1 MTKSRITILTVF
13 AVVSAA
19 LLAVGGVFDLAV
31 SREFFCGSDHILALI
46 GAFFG
51 KLPAYLLLAT
61 SFFILLAYVRNNMEK
76 YNKAW
81 AIVLMIGYSLFIAA
95 AFVLSVYSALEDI
108 TSKAKYIALAV
119 GLLLSIG
126 AIVFAMR
133 FTGNRME
140 ELKKWAVLTVIAVAS
155 IIVLTTVIKYIWG
168 RQRYIYVIGEKALFT
183 PWYKPNGLTGGT
195 SFPSGHTALFGTI
208 YMLIP
213 LMGVL
218 GYKGEIFSYILIA
231 LTNALI
237 GVFRIIGGY
246 HYLSDVVFSMLLS
259 FVVCFIVTRVG
270 YDKDYSNGTL
280 KERNIFRK
288 I

>member
-1 MTKSRITILTVF
+1 MTKSRIIILTVF
-13 AVVSAA
+13 AVFGAA
-19 LLAVGGVFDLAV
+19 LLAVGGVFDLNV
-31 SREFFCGSDHILALI
+31 SSELFCGSDHILAGI

-51 KLPAYLLLAT
+51 KLPAYLLLAVA
-61 SFFILLAYVRNNMEK
+61 FFILLAYVRNNMDK

-81 AIVLMIGYSLFIAA
+81 AIVLMIGYSLCILVAY
-95 AFVLSVYSALEDI
+95 VLSVFSALEDI

-119 GLLLSIG
+119 GLLL
-126 AIVFAMR
+126 AIASVSFAMK

-140 ELKKWAVLTVIAVAS
+140 ELKKWAILTIIAVVVV
-155 IIVLTTVIKYIWG
+155 ILLTTIVKYLWG
-168 RQRYIYVIGEKALFT
+168 RQRYISVIGEKATFT

-195 SFPSGHTALFGTI
+195 SFPSGHTALFGTL

-213 LMGVL
+213 LMGAL
-218 GYKGEIFSYILIA
+218 GYKGEVFSYILIA

-246 HYLSDVVFSMLLS
+246 HYFSDVVFSMLIS
-259 FVVCFIVTRVG
+259 FIVCFIVTRVG
-270 YDKDYSNGTL
+270 YDKEYSNGTL
-280 KERNIFRK
+280 GENNVFRK